1 MVETKRKN
9 KCIKLLGSIVLGLV
23 FLCMCF
29 VGLGINT
36 NKNAKAEGE
45 ELASIYVDSGATTN
59 ITGGSV
65 GSMSNGNSVYVADG
79 GTLNVTGGTVI
90 GNIYNGGTLNY
101 TAGTLNGVT
110 LASGKYIT
118 FKGNPSSTISITLDS
133 PSVGTNIGYLDGI
146 SSVTLTR
153 LSVTNLPSN
162 TELRISGNYITIAYV
177 DRTVSFEVDPSGYGT
192 VSQSALSVPHG
203 SSLSVSGATISY
215 GGTSITATPAAQ
227 TAQYTYSFDGWYVG
241 NTQITNSR
249 TITANTTIT
258 ARFTR
263 TTRTYTVTIHEYNSS
278 YGTVSPTTIED
289 VPYGTEIYRGSSI
302 TQLYVGETL
311 VTATPNSSTAQYSYS
326 VSSWR
331 EDSSS
336 GTTITTTGFTL
347 EGDKDI
353 YVRYTRSTR
362 GYYIYVYAR
371 YSTSS
376 SGTNSGATAGI
387 TGGTATITYGSTDT
401 PTTGSSYVRDYVTYN
416 GGVTL
421 TAEAKTN
428 YVFVGWY
435 SSTTSTTAVSTSS
448 SYSLRI
454 TGTTYR
460 YAFFR
465 ASTYTVSVYSR
476 YINSSSGTN
485 ASATAGVTGGTAS
498 LTYGSQTVTTS
509 GTGAVSLSVPNNGTV
524 TLSASAINSEDTAI
538 TSYVFIGWFT
548 STSSTTAISTREEY
562 SPSAITSSTSYYA
575 CFKIAAQVVVIARYR
590 TDGSATISDAYFGSV
605 GGKPSITYN
614 SNTVATDN
622 SNYRASMFVARGD
635 SITLKANTRDGYV
648 FAGWYSSMGAG
659 STAISTSETYTRN
672 IGTSSISVGYY
683 ALYLPESVQVS
694 VYSRYS
700 TSIAGTNSG
709 ATTGTVGGSVSVRCG
724 SNYGY
729 MNNSGKASLY
739 VYFNS
744 SGVTIKAT
752 PAEGYHFVGW
762 YTSASSNRA
771 VSTEKEY
778 DLANISNPNGVTYY
792 AFFRYDSYMVTISG
806 WTADSGG
813 PYSSL
818 NSLISTSSSGDTTVR
833 IGTIYRGA
841 GTYSVRSGTTV
852 TIKLEASWFDDVT
865 NEYADYSLKVNGVTV
880 LSSSYNTQTYTFTIT
895 GITTIDIY
903 EDTGGDR

>member
-1 MVETKRKN
+1 M
-9 KCIKLLGSIVLGLV
+9 
-23 FLCMCF
+23 
-29 VGLGINT
+29 
-36 NKNAKAEGE
+36 
-45 ELASIYVDSGATTN
+45 
-59 ITGGSV
+59 
-65 GSMSNGNSVYVADG
+65 
-79 GTLNVTGGTVI
+79 
-90 GNIYNGGTLNY
+90 
-101 TAGTLNGVT
+101 
-110 LASGKYIT
+110 
-118 FKGNPSSTISITLDS
+118 
-133 PSVGTNIGYLDGI
+133 
-146 SSVTLTR
+146 
-153 LSVTNLPSN
+153 
-162 TELRISGNYITIAYV
+162 
-177 DRTVSFEVDPSGYGT
+177 
-192 VSQSALSVPHG
+192 
-203 SSLSVSGATISY
+203 
-215 GGTSITATPAAQ
+215 
-227 TAQYTYSFDGWYVG
+227 
-241 NTQITNSR
+241 
-249 TITANTTIT
+249 
-258 ARFTR
+258 
-263 TTRTYTVTIHEYNSS
+263 
-278 YGTVSPTTIED
+278 
-289 VPYGTEIYRGSSI
+289 PYGTEIYRGSSI
-302 TQLYVGETL
+302 TQLYVGDTL

-353 YVRYTRSTR
+353 YVRFTRSTR

-401 PTTGSSYVRDYVTYN
+401 PTTGSSYVRDYVAYN
-416 GGVTL
+416 ERVTL

-448 SYSLRI
+448 SYSLTI

-509 GTGAVSLSVPNNGTV
+509 GTGAVSLSVPYNGTV
-524 TLSASAINSEDTAI
+524 TLSASAINSEDAAI

-548 STSSTTAISTREEY
+548 STSSTTAISTSEEY

-622 SNYRASMFVARGD
+622 SNYRVSMFVAKGD
-635 SITLKANTRDGYV
+635 SVTLKANTRDGYV
-648 FAGWYSSMGAG
+648 FAGWYSVVGGA
-659 STAISTSETYTRN
+659 AMSTSETYTRT
-672 IGTSSISVGYY
+672 IGTSSYTDGYY
-683 ALYLPESVQVS
+683 ALYLPERVQVS
-694 VYSRYS
+694 VYARYS
-700 TSIAGTNSG
+700 TSTSGTNSG
-709 ATTGTVGGSVSVRCG
+709 ATTGTVGGSVSIRSG

-729 MNNSGKASLY
+729 MDSSGKAYLY

-744 SGVTIKAT
+744 SGAVITANPT
-752 PAEGYHFVGW
+752 EGYVFVGW

-771 VSTEKEY
+771 VSTENEY
-778 DLANISNPNGVTYY
+778 DLPHITNPNGVSYY
-792 AFFRYDSYMVTISG
+792 AFFRSNSYTVTISG
-806 WTADSGG
+806 WTADSAG
-813 PYSSL
+813 PYWPA

-833 IGTIYRGA
+833 IGTTYRGA
-841 GTYSVRSGTTV
+841 GTYSISSGTTV
-852 TIKLEASWFDDVT
+852 TIKLRASWFDDVT
-865 NEYADYSLKVNGVTV
+865 NEYADYSLRVNGVEV
-880 LSSSYNTQTYTFTIT
+880 LSADSKSQTYTFTIT
-895 GITTIDIY
+895 GETTIDIY

>member
-1 MVETKRKN
+1 MPYGT
-9 KCIKLLGSIVLGLV
+9 VLS
-23 FLCMCF
+23 
-29 VGLGINT
+29 T
-36 NKNAKAEGE
+36 
-45 ELASIYVDSGATTN
+45 S
-59 ITGGSV
+59 
-65 GSMSNGNSVYVADG
+65 SN
-79 GTLNVTGGTVI
+79 TLNVNGT
-90 GNIYNGGTLNY
+90 
-101 TAGTLNGVT
+101 
-110 LASGKYIT
+110 
-118 FKGNPSSTISITLDS
+118 
-133 PSVGTNIGYLDGI
+133 
-146 SSVTLTR
+146 
-153 LSVTNLPSN
+153 
-162 TELRISGNYITIAYV
+162 
-177 DRTVSFEVDPSGYGT
+177 TV
-192 VSQSALSVPHG
+192 
-203 SSLSVSGATISY
+203 
-215 GGTSITATPAAQ
+215 TATPA
-227 TAQYTYSFDGWYVG
+227 T
-241 NTQITNSR
+241 
-249 TITANTTIT
+249 
-258 ARFTR
+258 
-263 TTRTYTVTIHEYNSS
+263 
-278 YGTVSPTTIED
+278 
-289 VPYGTEIYRGSSI
+289 
-302 TQLYVGETL
+302 
-311 VTATPNSSTAQYSYS
+311 STAQYSYS
-326 VSSWR
+326 FSSWTN
-331 EDSSS
+331 
-336 GTTITTTGFTL
+336 GTATVTGNLTVTANFS
-347 EGDKDI
+347 
-353 YVRYTRSTR
+353 RSKR
-362 GYYIYVYAR
+362 SYYIYVYAR
-371 YSTSS
+371 YSTST

-387 TGGTATITYGSTDT
+387 TGGTATITYGSTNT
-401 PTTGSSYVRDYVTYN
+401 TTTGSSYVRDYVAYN
-416 GGVTL
+416 GSVTL

-435 SSTTSTTAVSTSS
+435 SSASSTSAVSTSS

-498 LTYGSQTVTTS
+498 LSYGTQTVTTS
-509 GTGAVSLSVPNNGTV
+509 GTGAVSLSVPYNGTV
-524 TLSASAINSEDTAI
+524 TLSASAINSEDAAI

-548 STSSTTAISTREEY
+548 STSSTTAISTSEEY

-622 SNYRASMFVARGD
+622 SNYRASMFVAKGD

-648 FAGWYSSMGAG
+648 FAGWYSVVGGA
-659 STAISTSETYTRN
+659 AMSTSETYTRT
-672 IGTSSISVGYY
+672 IGTSSYTDGYY

-700 TSIAGTNSG
+700 TSISGTNSG

-729 MNNSGKASLY
+729 MDNSGKASLY

-752 PAEGYHFVGW
+752 PAEGYEFVGW

-792 AFFRYDSYMVTISG
+792 AFFRSNSYMVTISG